1 MHRAFASLIMS
12 FTRPGYRGRYAA
24 KTRPMRLF
32 FLSLVLSLGASSVAE
47 DFVPHTALSGKVVL
61 RAPKSFSPMSK
72 DILDL
77 KYPNSRRPTEV
88 LSDATGGITVAFNH
102 TKSRMAPS
110 QVKEAHGSISKMFHN
125 FYPSAKW
132 IKDETIVQNG
142 RAFMVLEF
150 VTPALDTKIHNIMY
164 GTSVD
169 NRLLLVA
176 FNTTVEQSEEW
187 LPIGKQIMGS
197 LAIKE

>member
-1 MHRAFASLIMS
+1 
-12 FTRPGYRGRYAA
+12 
-24 KTRPMRLF
+24 
-32 FLSLVLSLGASSVAE
+32 
-47 DFVPHTALSGKVVL
+47 
-61 RAPKSFSPMSK
+61 
-72 DILDL
+72 
-77 KYPNSRRPTEV
+77 
-88 LSDATGGITVAFNH
+88 
-102 TKSRMAPS
+102 
-110 QVKEAHGSISKMFHN
+110 MFHN